1 LALET
6 GLGTAIET
14 RNGASKTTSKI
25 DDKNQIEEQFI
36 SSYAFHRTTGGRVR
50 ETPVGEHLELENL
63 ELFDAV
69 AQDKTSFVL
78 QQSTSN
84 QKMKLMNNTMKGRNC
99 RTKSEGLLLN

>member
-50 ETPVGEHLELENL
+50 ETPVGEHLELEN
-63 ELFDAV
+63 ETDEQHHER
-69 AQDKTSFVL
+69 AQL
-78 QQSTSN
+78 QN
-84 QKMKLMNNTMKGRNC
+84 QK
-99 RTKSEGLLLN
+99 